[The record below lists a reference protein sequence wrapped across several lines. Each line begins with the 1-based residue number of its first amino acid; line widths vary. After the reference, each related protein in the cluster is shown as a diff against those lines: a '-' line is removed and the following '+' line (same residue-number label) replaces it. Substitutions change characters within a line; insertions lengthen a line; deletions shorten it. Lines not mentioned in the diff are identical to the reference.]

1 MYLNCGRVCCA
12 LRRWRLAVGRRRAC
26 GRSPAARRG
35 GAAAQSPGR
44 EKGGRRCP
52 KGGGGALWEWMAR
65 LSGGR
70 GTSPRGLVAGGLDIS
85 EAAADALE
93 VSTDQID
100 DHTRAETCPYER
112 RARACARSCS
122 LGRTRH
128 LCKLLLSLG
137 RLRAAR
143 RTLGPEPSA
152 LTPPTRTAHYAERG
166 ARWALRRRPPTRTA
180 HTKPSPIPSPK
191 ATAHP
196 IHTVGEGL

>member
-1 MYLNCGRVCCA
+1 M
-12 LRRWRLAVGRRRAC
+12 RRWRRGGGGRRRRTAF
-26 GRSPAARRG
+26 GGDPAARRG
-35 GAAAQSPGR
+35 GAAAQSQGR
-44 EKGGRRCP
+44 AKGARRCP
-52 KGGGGALWEWMAR
+52 KGGGRALWECFVRFCAGSR
-65 LSGGR
+65 DTSIAGDSSFLAKRGR
-70 GTSPRGLVAGGLDIS
+70 GRR
-85 EAAADALE
+85 LE

>member
-1 MYLNCGRVCCA
+1 MAVCGCVDGVS
-12 LRRWRLAVGRRRAC
+12 LSSSPG
-26 GRSPAARRG
+26 GRSPSTRRAAG
-35 GAAAQSPGR
+35 CR
-44 EKGGRRCP
+44 EPRPAEARPKARRCP

-100 DHTRAETCPYER
+100 ERVDSNVVR
-112 RARACARSCS
+112 RAAGASGLARSSS
-122 LGRTRH
+122 LGGEQH